1 MRAPRS
7 IAAHSRIAAAC
18 VLLAIAGS
26 LIAFQPVRSPWWSG
40 YDYDSVYVGS
50 ALRLFAG
57 ERSEFYD
64 HPGAPLQEGL
74 AAVFTAA
81 WLVAHPGE
89 SRAGQASRWAAD
101 LDSTRPYLR
110 VFGSLIYLASVL
122 IVFVTVAWVFRSA
135 WYGLAG
141 GLVFLAAPDVIG
153 WAAVVKPDPLLAA
166 LSVAVCGLCV
176 EGVRRREAWPFL
188 AAAFLAGYTVSVK
201 LHAAGLVAPVVLAVA
216 LGRPRTGWWARLR
229 AGGAAFWRA
238 HRRWLAPALAGLLLL
253 AVVLNALSALPA
265 ARPLLQL
272 LAGLFGLAVLS
283 GALLLV
289 LRRTRAVSIV
299 GLGIA
304 LVWSALAGAIVP
316 NLFYASVPAPMLRT
330 VATTLLGRGV
340 NEGARPAISPLDALR
355 PWNVLILLA
364 CVGLIAALRARDWTS
379 LIWAAGAFSMGFLAF
394 LRFGEYRYY
403 AAAVALLG
411 PLALMVP
418 RYLAPRAGLIAV
430 VVVALTLYKPVRLGI
445 DTASDRGVEASR
457 TERVNDWVESHLRP
471 GEVAFTQLESSDG
484 RFFHL
489 VRLYAPDAT
498 ERAYR
503 FLPPDNEGATYAR
516 DHALRVRYV
525 ITGAP
530 ADAAALLASLGIQ
543 ARARQVPG
551 APGYV
556 YRVET

>member
-1 MRAPRS
+1 VRAPRP
-7 IAAHSRIAAAC
+7 IAARPRIAAAC
-18 VLLAIAGS
+18 LLLAIAGS
-26 LIAFQPVRSPWWSG
+26 LLAFQPLRSPWWSG

-57 ERSEFYD
+57 ERSKFYD

-81 WLVAHPGE
+81 WAVSDPGE
-89 SRAGQASRWAAD
+89 SRAERTSRWAAD

-110 VFGSLIYLASVL
+110 VFGSFIYLASVL
-122 IVFVTVAWVFRSA
+122 IVFATVAWVFRSA

-176 EGVRRREAWPFL
+176 EGARRREAWPYL

-201 LHAAGLVAPVVLAVA
+201 LHAAGLVVPVVLAVA
-216 LGRPRTGWWARLR
+216 LGRPRMGWWGRLR
-229 AGGAAFWRA
+229 ADAAAFWRA
-238 HRRWLAPALAGLLLL
+238 HRSWLAPALAVWLVL

-265 ARPLLQL
+265 ARPVLQL
-272 LAGLFGLAVLS
+272 LAGLAALAALS
-283 GALLLV
+283 AAALLV

-299 GLGIA
+299 GLGVA
-304 LVWSALAGAIVP
+304 LLWSALAGAILP
-316 NLFYASVPAPMLRT
+316 NLLYVSVPAPMLRT
-330 VATTLLGRGV
+330 VATTLLGGGV

-364 CVGLIAALRARDWTS
+364 CAGLIAALRARDWTS
-379 LIWAAGAFSMGFLAF
+379 LIWAAGAVSMGFLAF

-411 PLALMVP
+411 PLALLVP
-418 RYLAPRAGLIAV
+418 RYLAPRAGLIAF
-430 VVVALTLYKPVRLGI
+430 VVVALTLYKPIRLGI
-445 DTASDRGVEASR
+445 DTARDRGVDADR
-457 TERVNDWVESHLRP
+457 TERVNEWVESHLRP
-471 GEVAFTQLESSDG
+471 GEVALTQLESSDG

-489 VRLYAPDAT
+489 VRLYAPNAP
-498 ERAYR
+498 ERRYR
-503 FLPPDNEGATYAR
+503 LLPPDEEAAAYIR
-516 DHALRVRYV
+516 EHDLRVRYV
-525 ITGAP
+525 VTGGP
-530 ADAAALLASLGIQ
+530 VDAAALLASIGVPG
-543 ARARQVPG
+543 RTRQVAG
-551 APGYV
+551 APGFV
-556 YRVET
+556 YRVTT